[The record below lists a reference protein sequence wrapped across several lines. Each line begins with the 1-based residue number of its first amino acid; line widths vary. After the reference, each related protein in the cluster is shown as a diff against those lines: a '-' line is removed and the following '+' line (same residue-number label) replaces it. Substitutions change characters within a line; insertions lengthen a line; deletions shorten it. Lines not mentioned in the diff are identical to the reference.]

1 MIEVYIK
8 KMPMLI
14 DDFTAKDVYRV
25 DYRHVNGYWRTFG
38 IYEAR
43 EMAEFVAEN
52 INTGH
57 IQV

>member
-1 MIEVYIK
+1 MMEVYIK
-8 KMPMLI
+8 KMSMLI

>member
-1 MIEVYIK
+1 MS
-8 KMPMLI
+8 MLI

>member
-1 MIEVYIK
+1 MEVYIK
-8 KMPMLI
+8 KMSMLI

-38 IYEAR
+38 IYEIR
-43 EMAEFVAEN
+43 EMAEYVAEN
-52 INTGH
+52 IKTGH

>member
-1 MIEVYIK
+1 MEVYIK
-8 KMPMLI
+8 KMSMLI